1 MPTDP
6 TLLNTLEEAQ
16 GRNPL
21 EFPYGFFLEDEYAG
35 SAGGCFF
42 WYTTEAEL
50 HNAIQNDLLEVLS
63 DDNAQDK
70 TLAKQAIALVLEAA
84 AKKELDEPELLATL
98 NELLK
103 DIVPKYIL
111 MKLRLIILEAFTAEH
126 SARTVAMKSATDNA
140 RDLLQGLVLLRN
152 KVRQANITQEIME
165 IISSSEALKG

>member
-1 MPTDP
+1 MSTDA
-6 TLLNTLEEAQ
+6 TLLNALEEAQ

-50 HNAIQNDLLEVLS
+50 HNALQNDLIEVLS

-70 TLAKQAIALVLEAA
+70 TLAKQAIAMVLEAA
-84 AKKELDEPELLATL
+84 AKQDLDELELLATL

-103 DIVPKYIL
+103 DIEVQIQFLGSFEQLRKSKLDWCRYLREEFREDYLEDIDDLTEKKLQASIKKPDQENFAEFIL
-111 MKLRLIILEAFTAEH
+111 
-126 SARTVAMKSATDNA
+126 DY
-140 RDLLQGLVLLRN
+140 LL
-152 KVRQANITQEIME
+152 
-165 IISSSEALKG
+165 

>member
-50 HNAIQNDLLEVLS
+50 HNAIHNDLLEVLS

-70 TLAKQAIALVLEAA
+70 TLAKQAIALVFEAA
-84 AKKELDEPELLATL
+84 AKQELDELELLATL

-103 DIVPKYIL
+103 DIEVQIQFLGSFDNLRKSKLDWCRYLREEYREDYLEDIDDLTEKKLQASIKKPDQEDFAEFIL
-111 MKLRLIILEAFTAEH
+111 
-126 SARTVAMKSATDNA
+126 DY
-140 RDLLQGLVLLRN
+140 LL
-152 KVRQANITQEIME
+152 
-165 IISSSEALKG
+165 